1 MANAAIIGVS
11 GETGLWLAD
20 FTAGTIVALGE
31 PLSGELATTASL
43 RGQGVTVI
51 KGIDFAVAVASAAEV
66 ASSHHEG

>member
-11 GETGLWLAD
+11 GEAGLWLAD
-20 FTAGTIVALGE
+20 FTAGTIVLLSE

-43 RGQGVTVI
+43 RGQGVTVV
-51 KGIDFAVAVASAAEV
+51 KGIDFAVAVSSAAEV